1 MANAMRKCKK
11 VYEAQMRYKAV
22 TLGLLLAG
30 MSVGS
35 ASLTLGRA
43 RGAAWIG
50 QPLQLIVP
58 LQLDAG
64 QDASAA
70 CAEADVFHAENKL
83 DASRVNVAVE
93 PTAQADTVNLRITS
107 STLIDEPVVTVYLRA
122 GCTQKTTRRFV
133 LLADYPTEISTPP
146 AAVFTPPV
154 VVVPA
159 ATTADTTARTADVAP
174 AKGSG
179 NRPTTTGETTRK
191 PEVRAKVATPA
202 RAEPADKPVKPKPIA
217 KDSAPAEKAETPK
230 SKPESAAKVAGGER
244 ARLKLDPLENL
255 AERIKTL
262 EATTSTAPLEE
273 MVRDSQRIQQL
284 QSDVKALLD
293 QAAKNEASLM
303 AMRERLEKAESER
316 VSATW
321 IWLLGALVVASLGG
335 LIALWSRRSEPS
347 GWQRSIQ
354 EDATVQP
361 TPHADALPGDA
372 PAAPQQAVSPPSVRG
387 SINSTMQMD
396 LDEREQLQVDVNLMD
411 MDSDFGKLL
420 VPTQLQPPKDMTD
433 FQTLKVP
440 ETKLAHRD
448 FNGDPLNDVRQQAE
462 FFEKLGKVDQ
472 AIDVLEQRIRS
483 DSKNAPLLYLD
494 LLQLSVEHNLKT
506 DFRQFR
512 DECENLYNVKIP
524 EFALFRDEGR
534 TLESYPTLLQHICKL
549 WPNYSVLD
557 VIEAC
562 VLRDPWE
569 KNASPFEL
577 AAFKELILLHGIARS
592 HLRSVESEQNPDAMD
607 SSHIDIH
614 M

>member
-1 MANAMRKCKK
+1 MRECKK
-11 VYEAQMRYKAV
+11 VYEAVMRYKIFV
-22 TLGLLLAG
+22 LGALLAS
-30 MSVGS
+30 MAIGS
-35 ASLTLGRA
+35 AALTLGRV

-50 QPLQLIVP
+50 QPLQLVVP
-58 LQLDAG
+58 LQLDPG

-70 CAEADVFHAENKL
+70 CADADVFHGDTRL
-83 DASRVNVAVE
+83 DASRVSVTVE
-93 PTAQADTVNLRITS
+93 PTAQSGMVNLRITS

-133 LLADYPTEISTPP
+133 LLADYPTETVVPLAAAPST
-146 AAVFTPPV
+146 PV
-154 VVVPA
+154 VV
-159 ATTADTTARTADVAP
+159 AP
-174 AKGSG
+174 AMATVDSALRPIEGPATKEPGSAKAE
-179 NRPTTTGETTRK
+179 PTETSSKVKVPPK
-191 PEVRAKVATPA
+191 PVAKPALAPQKAEAPKPKQDPAPRVASSERAK
-202 RAEPADKPVKPKPIA
+202 
-217 KDSAPAEKAETPK
+217 
-230 SKPESAAKVAGGER
+230 
-244 ARLKLDPLENL
+244 LKLDPLENL

-262 EATTSTAPLEE
+262 EATTSTAPLED

-284 QSDVKALLD
+284 QTDIKALLD
-293 QAAKNEASLM
+293 QAAKNEASLLV
-303 AMRERLEKAESER
+303 MRERLEKAESER

-321 IWLLGALVVASLGG
+321 VWLLGGLVVVSLGG
-335 LIALWSRRSEPS
+335 LIALWNRRSEPT

-354 EDATVQP
+354 EEATLQP
-361 TPHADALPGDA
+361 TPHESAVPVEQPPASKQALS
-372 PAAPQQAVSPPSVRG
+372 PQSVRG
-387 SINSTMQMD
+387 NINSTIQMD
-396 LDEREQLQVDVNLMD
+396 LDDRERLDVDVNLMD

-420 VPTQLQPPKDMTD
+420 VPTQMQPPRDMTD
-433 FQTLKVP
+433 YQPLKVP

-448 FNGDPLNDVRQQAE
+448 FSGDALNDVRQQAE

-472 AIDVLEQRIRS
+472 AVETLEQRIRL
-483 DSKNAPLLYLD
+483 DSKDVPLLYID
-494 LLQLSVEHNLKT
+494 LLQISVAHNLKT

-569 KNASPFEL
+569 KNAAPFEL

-592 HLRSVESEQNPDAMD
+592 HLRSVESGQNSEATG
-607 SSHIDIH
+607 SSRVDIDI
-614 M
+614 

>member
-1 MANAMRKCKK
+1 
-11 VYEAQMRYKAV
+11 MRYKVV
-22 TLGLLLAG
+22 TLGIILAG
-30 MSVGS
+30 MAVGS
-35 ASLTLGRA
+35 TALTLGRA

-50 QPLQLIVP
+50 QPLQLVVP
-58 LQLDAG
+58 LQLDPG

-83 DASRVNVAVE
+83 EASRVNVAVE
-93 PTAQADTVNLRITS
+93 PTSQPDTFNLRITS

-122 GCTQKTTRRFV
+122 GCAQKTTRRFV
-133 LLADYPTEISTPP
+133 LLADYPTETVTPVAPAPTAPLVVTQASMTVAASADTAARSAQGTSAKGSADTASTPTESTSKFQTTAKTP
-146 AAVFTPPV
+146 ASTRVPPV
-154 VVVPA
+154 VKPSKPKATPKLQPA
-159 ATTADTTARTADVAP
+159 AD
-174 AKGSG
+174 
-179 NRPTTTGETTRK
+179 
-191 PEVRAKVATPA
+191 
-202 RAEPADKPVKPKPIA
+202 
-217 KDSAPAEKAETPK
+217 KAETPK
-230 SKPESAAKVAGGER
+230 PKPEPSAKTATGER

-262 EATTSTAPLEE
+262 EATTSTVPLED

-284 QSDVKALLD
+284 QADVKALLD
-293 QAAKNEASLM
+293 QAAKNETSLL

-316 VSATW
+316 ISATW
-321 IWLLGALVVASLGG
+321 VWLLGGLVVASLGG

-347 GWQRSIQ
+347 GWQQSIQ
-354 EDATVQP
+354 EEATLQP
-361 TPHADALPGDA
+361 TPHVAEVRLDEPPVQKQGGS
-372 PAAPQQAVSPPSVRG
+372 PQSVRG
-387 SINSTMQMD
+387 SINSTIQMD
-396 LDEREQLQVDVNLMD
+396 LNNREQLEVDVNLMD

-420 VPTQLQPPKDMTD
+420 APTQIQPPRDMTD

-448 FNGDPLNDVRQQAE
+448 FNGDALNDVRQQAE
-462 FFEKLGKVDQ
+462 FFEKLGKIDQ
-472 AIDVLEQRIRS
+472 AIETLEQRIRT
-483 DSKNAPLLYLD
+483 DSKDAPLLYLD
-494 LLQLSVEHNLKT
+494 LLQISVAHNLKT

-512 DECENLYNVKIP
+512 DECENLFNVKIP

-534 TLESYPTLLQHICKL
+534 TLESYPTLLQHICKI

-569 KNASPFEL
+569 KNAAPFEL

-592 HLRSVESEQNPDAMD
+592 HLRSAEAAQNPDITD
-607 SSHIDIH
+607 SAHIDID